1 MLLGE
6 IARRT
11 VGAVFVATLGAAP
24 ASAGIIQDLA
34 NATIVEEFLFNDAA
48 GTDLP
53 SAANNVTS
61 HPWDSDA
68 DTAGVTT
75 NGLGQ
80 LNASLKNN
88 IEFGTNYVDN
98 DTLTPSA
105 GRVLGVMELTWD
117 FQSTLDPA
125 ENEEIRISL
134 IQFDPRSTFVV
145 AEWEIQREDDDTLT
159 ILGNGVGTGATDL
172 GPVVLNGGSLTQSTT
187 FISVIDVDM
196 ANDQYFVHYSSDGG
210 ASFTTLGAGSLD
222 PDRDTVDAL
231 RMTLNNDLSG
241 DGVLIDRV
249 YLATIPEPGSALLL
263 AVSAASLALVLRGK
277 RRRRE

>member
-1 MLLGE
+1 MRLGQ

-11 VGAVFVATLGAAP
+11 VGAAFIATFVAAP

-48 GTDLP
+48 ATDLP

-88 IEFGTNYVDN
+88 DAFGTNYVDN
-98 DTLTPSA
+98 DTLTPTD

-117 FQSTLDPA
+117 FQSDLDPT

-134 IQFDPRSTFVV
+134 IQFDPRSAFVV

-172 GPVVLNGGSLTQSTT
+172 GPSVLNGGSLTQSTT

-196 ANDQYFVHYSSDGG
+196 TNDEYFVHYSSDGG

-222 PDRDTVDAL
+222 PDRNTVDSL

-249 YLATIPEPGSALLL
+249 YLATVPEPGSALMLAAAAALL
-263 AVSAASLALVLRGK
+263 APILGRQ
-277 RRRRE
+277 RRRSV